1 LQLFFFS
8 PSILGLFLFFIFLQ
22 LSGDFLAFCRSDRPE
37 RRLPPP
43 LPEGDNEDQR
53 DWREVLGG
61 KGGDEGCLGGEGKRR
76 SKRGILG
83 EGKRKADIK
92 GSYPEEQKKK
102 KKRWKSYKIRKKE
115 KNRPKKKPQRKV

>member
-102 KKRWKSYKIRKKE
+102 KKKRYGTPIWAF
-115 KNRPKKKPQRKV
+115 